1 MCINS
6 IFQKIIKIYTR
17 KSLTLKNVTLFQ
29 IPIATL
35 NAVSNLVQST
45 RPAFQRLRENAQ
57 RRIDA
62 ANAAAAANQQS
73 QPAPRRQR
81 AHHRRVVATLPA
93 DQSTSK
99 VLLNV

>member
-1 MCINS
+1 M
-6 IFQKIIKIYTR
+6 F
-17 KSLTLKNVTLFQ
+17 LLQ

-81 AHHRRVVATLPA
+81 AHHRRAVPTLPA
-93 DQSTSK
+93 GPTVQADGSSSK

>member
-1 MCINS
+1 M
-6 IFQKIIKIYTR
+6 
-17 KSLTLKNVTLFQ
+17 FQ

-57 RRIDA
+57 RRIEA
-62 ANAAAAANQQS
+62 ANAAAVANQQS
-73 QPAPRRQR
+73 QPVPRRQR
-81 AHHRRVVATLPA
+81 AHHKRTVEPA
-93 DQSTSK
+93 IKADESSSK